1 MRRKIINTSILA
13 KTCLFAAAFS
23 LGQLVWGH
31 GGVSMEDDMCMLTIG
46 TYQAHFTGYQP
57 ESRATQEF
65 CEDIPVVGKSIF
77 VIDFIHDELRG
88 MDVDFRI
95 IKDVKKIGVKATLAD
110 LGTKEDIVANTMY
123 YQELQRF
130 PRGTITN
137 TINFTEEGQYIGLVT
152 AVSPDSGREIVSVFP
167 FSVGVVNYAKYVVS
181 IVMILVLT
189 LVFFGIFLY
198 KWKKQHHKDDTN

>member
-1 MRRKIINTSILA
+1 MRKKIINNFLLVKIFLCISSL
-13 KTCLFAAAFS
+13 LFGKIA
-23 LGQLVWGH
+23 WGH
-31 GGVSMEDDMCMLTIG
+31 GGVSMEDDMCLLTVG

-57 ESRATQEF
+57 QSRATQEF

-95 IKDVKKIGVKATLAD
+95 IKDVKKIGIKATLAD
-110 LGTKEDIVANTMY
+110 LGTKEDIIANTIY
-123 YQELQRF
+123 HQEPQRF
-130 PRGTITN
+130 PRGTMTN
-137 TINFTEEGQYIGLVT
+137 TINFTEEGQYVGLVT
-152 AVSPDSGREIVSVFP
+152 AVNPETGRELVSVFP
-167 FSVGVVNYAKYVVS
+167 FAVGVVHYAKYVVS

-198 KWKKQHHKDDTN
+198 RWKKQHKEAV

>member
-1 MRRKIINTSILA
+1 MRRKIINTRWFIKVLLCIFGLLIGKIA
-13 KTCLFAAAFS
+13 
-23 LGQLVWGH
+23 WGH
-31 GGVSMEDDMCMLTIG
+31 GGVSMEDDMCLLTVG

-57 ESRATQEF
+57 QSRATQEF

-95 IKDVKKIGVKATLAD
+95 IKDVKKIGIKATLAD
-110 LGTKEDIVANTMY
+110 LGTKEDIIANTIY
-123 YQELQRF
+123 HQEPQRF
-130 PRGTITN
+130 PRGTMTN
-137 TINFTEEGQYIGLVT
+137 TINFTEQGQYVGLVT
-152 AVSPDSGREIVSVFP
+152 AVNPETGREFVSVFP
-167 FSVGVVNYAKYVVS
+167 FAVGVVHYAKYVVS

-198 KWKKQHHKDDTN
+198 RWKKQHKDAV